1 MLGEHLKIEQGCM
14 EVVVLVRPYRM
25 WWVIR
30 YAATVQTACMGQ
42 QLDSAGELQPTL
54 CNTLPSVL
62 GGGSLLQI

>member
-1 MLGEHLKIEQGCM
+1 M